1 MFQLPQFITRING
14 IEPSICGELVRE
26 ISGQMEATIR
36 HLNATM
42 PDLLPGYRIKIIDGN
57 AIAATEHRLK
67 VLRDINSAP
76 LRLSIFGCT

>member
-1 MFQLPQFITRING
+1 
-14 IEPSICGELVRE
+14 
-26 ISGQMEATIR
+26 MEATIR